1 MYYVVKYTGVFGF
14 IKPWSAVRDGLT
26 YSQQFLTPSIIE
38 GMEKKLFPD
47 MLHKNGAIEHIARH
61 KLQYC
66 ELSEQNEVA
75 QPRGL
80 TKIKKISKTES
91 LITHGNYKN
100 SKINFP
106 PITRGVMIY
115 PVLYLAFNSGN
126 DARIASTQHLCLCRN
141 EDIVL
146 PEEQILEMSENEF
159 DNLNG
164 FELRFGESST
174 SFPVGYSR
182 YDRVMKTGWIEFNG
196 KSLS

>member
-80 TKIKKISKTES
+80 TKTKKYPKPKASLRMGIIK
-91 LITHGNYKN
+91 
-100 SKINFP
+100 
-106 PITRGVMIY
+106 
-115 PVLYLAFNSGN
+115 
-126 DARIASTQHLCLCRN
+126 IA
-141 EDIVL
+141 
-146 PEEQILEMSENEF
+146 
-159 DNLNG
+159 
-164 FELRFGESST
+164 
-174 SFPVGYSR
+174 
-182 YDRVMKTGWIEFNG
+182 K
-196 KSLS
+196 